1 MKKSILH
8 ILRRG
13 EGASDER
20 VEVVG
25 RKPGVVIVVW

>member
-1 MKKSILH
+1 MKKAILH

-13 EGASDER
+13 AVSSDER

-25 RKPGVVIVVW
+25 RKPGVVIVVE